1 MYQGRVRG
9 KAISEQLNQ
18 KSIKYNWHEAD
29 VSVLEGVLARG
40 DRKLSQ
46 VLLYVYNKGCFYDA
60 WSEYFHNDVWM
71 EAFEACGLEPD
82 FYSHRERPL
91 DEILPWDFLDCGV
104 SRAFLEREWQKAKN
118 ETISPNCKQACQ
130 GCGAARFGCGIC
142 VEPRG

>member
-1 MYQGRVRG
+1 M
-9 KAISEQLNQ
+9 
-18 KSIKYNWHEAD
+18 
-29 VSVLEGVLARG
+29 
-40 DRKLSQ
+40 
-46 VLLYVYNKGCFYDA
+46 LLYVYHKGCFYDA

-71 EAFEACGLEPD
+71 EAFAACGLDPD

-104 SRAFLEREWQKAKN
+104 SRSFLEREWQKAKN

-142 VEPRG
+142 VVPRD

>member
-1 MYQGRVRG
+1 MPGVS
-9 KAISEQLNQ
+9 ISTTM
-18 KSIKYNWHEAD
+18 SGW
-29 VSVLEGVLARG
+29 
-40 DRKLSQ
+40 KL
-46 VLLYVYNKGCFYDA
+46 LKP
-60 WSEYFHNDVWM
+60 
-71 EAFEACGLEPD
+71 GLDPD